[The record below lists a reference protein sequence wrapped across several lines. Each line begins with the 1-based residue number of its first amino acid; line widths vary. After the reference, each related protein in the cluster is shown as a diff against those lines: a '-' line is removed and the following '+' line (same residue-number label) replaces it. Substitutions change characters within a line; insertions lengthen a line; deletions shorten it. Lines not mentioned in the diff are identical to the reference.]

1 MSGARLA
8 MRGPL
13 SGTGLM
19 IFLVSI
25 HYPSGDPRR
34 TGWRMP
40 EGPVHP
46 GSRWARRPVLDRD
59 AHPSFAERFLPM
71 IRAKRALRISAR
83 FHLIRSRS
91 VVL

>member
-1 MSGARLA
+1 MSGAPSLREARSPGLDSFFSWYA
-8 MRGPL
+8 FTTPVAIPGGWAGKARGTP
-13 SGTGLM
+13 
-19 IFLVSI
+19 
-25 HYPSGDPRR
+25 PSGVSR
-34 TGWRMP
+34 
-40 EGPVHP
+40 
-46 GSRWARRPVLDRD
+46 GSETD